1 MLHARAT
8 RTVEVLLTFVKQQNE
23 IAAPFVALPDFLY
36 IFFNGVPATP
46 VVISFAKIVEYQQN
60 RTLRI
65 SIAVSYFSSSAL
77 VSEAVVVAQFNS
89 MLFLRL

>member
-1 MLHARAT
+1 MHVHAT
-8 RTVEVLLTFVKQQNE
+8 RTVEVLLPFVKQQNE
-23 IAAPFVALPDFLY
+23 IAAPFVALPDFY

-65 SIAVSYFSSSAL
+65 SIAASPVVS
-77 VSEAVVVAQFNS
+77 VAS
-89 MLFLRL
+89 YWR